1 MSVFAAG
8 GGGGGS
14 SPPPPPAAEPPPPA
28 PAPALPAPAPA
39 PSPPAAVCTESS
51 WACMNWGSC
60 EIDGRERRICS
71 TAVEA
76 CFGGVNMPE
85 LSRVCAGLRCGQL
98 DSLQERIKCRLQLT
112 DAELAAEFQILYFPE
127 YCKAEE
133 TSEEQQKCI
142 ALYRKFNKCWVLPL
156 GEERTKCGAKVS
168 GFKHSVEKE
177 RASCKKK
184 KGPARA
190 KCIEKLNDKIE
201 HFTLFQMYEYSVQA
215 EAHFKQGKASLD
227 AVTDFDFFVE
237 TTKWQVERTENKRAW
252 AKLLKE
258 VQARFNEFLGMTN
271 LQS

>member
-1 MSVFAAG
+1 
-8 GGGGGS
+8 
-14 SPPPPPAAEPPPPA
+14 
-28 PAPALPAPAPA
+28 
-39 PSPPAAVCTESS
+39 
-51 WACMNWGSC
+51 
-60 EIDGRERRICS
+60 
-71 TAVEA
+71 
-76 CFGGVNMPE
+76 MPE

-237 TTKWQVERTENKRAW
+237 TTKWKVERTESKRAW

-258 VQARFNEFLGMTN
+258 VQARFNEFLGTTN